1 MNKDEKSQQTALFRY
16 SLIAP
21 AVVGTFEAPSLAQYF
36 RNIAAKKHKGPDGRY
51 IDVNYHSL
59 ERWYYDYKK
68 AGLPGIT
75 PKGRI
80 DRGRPRALPE
90 SAIAMIQGLKEDFP
104 YITGKAIYN
113 KLVEGGV
120 VNAADTSL
128 ATVHR
133 YIRNNGLKTPPENAQ
148 AVKAF
153 EMEFANDCW
162 QADTSH
168 GPVIRISGRKSQ
180 TFLIGFLDDASR
192 LAVHTQFYL
201 NDNAV
206 NMQDSF
212 KQAIAKFGVPK
223 MLFCDNGKSYD
234 NLQLQLI
241 CASIGIALVHSRPY
255 VASSRGKIERVFR
268 TIKDGWMNA
277 VDWDMFASLDDV
289 NASLAGFLSD
299 RYTNS
304 PHSSLDCTPKE
315 RFLRDYGRIRH
326 IPVEELDFH
335 FLHRKECRVSNAAT
349 IKLLGTE
356 YETPQQ
362 YIGSKI
368 KVRYLPTDLSE
379 LFVFSD
385 DNRLL
390 HTIRPV
396 KKVENSKIK
405 RASID
410 YTQAGGGL

>member
-1 MNKDEKSQQTALFRY
+1 MDKDDKFQQTALFRY

-36 RNIAAKKHKGPDGRY
+36 RNIAAKRHKGPNGSY
-51 IDVNYHSL
+51 IDVTYHSL

-68 AGLPGIT
+68 SGLAGIT

-80 DRGRPRALPE
+80 DQGKPRAL
-90 SAIAMIQGLKEDFP
+90 STDAIHLIQSLKEDFP

-113 KLVEGGV
+113 KLVEGGSI
-120 VNAADTSL
+120 NAAETSL
-128 ATVHR
+128 STVQR
-133 YIRNNGLKTPPENAQ
+133 FIRNNGLKHPAENAQ
-148 AVKAF
+148 EMRAF

-162 QADTSH
+162 QADTSQ
-168 GPVIRISGRKSQ
+168 GPTIKISGRKAQ
-180 TFLIGFLDDASR
+180 TFLIIFLDDASR
-192 LAVHTQFYL
+192 MILHAQFYL

-223 MLFCDNGKSYD
+223 MLFVDNGRSYD

-241 CASIGIALVHSRPY
+241 CASIGIVLAHARPY
-255 VASSRGKIERVFR
+255 TPSSKGKCERAFR

-277 VDWDMFASLDDV
+277 VDWNLFSSLEDI
-289 NASLAGFLSD
+289 NTSLSVFLSG

-304 PHSSLDCTPKE
+304 LHSSLNCTPKE
-315 RFLRDYGRIRH
+315 RFLRDHERIRH
-326 IPVEELDFH
+326 IPTEELDFH
-335 FLHRKECRVSNAAT
+335 FLHRKECRVTNAAT

-362 YIGSKI
+362 YIGTKVKI
-368 KVRYLPTDLSE
+368 RYLPTDLSE

-385 DNRLL
+385 DDKLL

-410 YTQAGGGL
+410 YTKAGGVL